1 MQNWLQKRVALTPT
15 RTAVRF
21 NGISLSFQELNTA
34 VLSLAGKLA
43 RVLDDNPRV
52 AVLTSNTLLGYEMIL
67 ALQQL
72 GREIVLLNYRL
83 APAELA
89 FQIED
94 AEITQVVQADMYTGQ
109 LDVVQQ
115 VTFDYVQSQAP
126 QMVEPVAEFTLDQVT
141 TIMYT
146 SGTTGKPKGVEQTY
160 GNHFYSAV
168 GSMLNLGL
176 TASDTWVAA
185 VPIFHISGFSI
196 MMRSLIYGMTVQLY
210 ERFDATVINQDIMAG
225 DITTIS
231 VVPTMLK
238 DLLEA
243 LPSGQCY
250 PETFRTMLLG
260 GGPADLATLRHAQSV
275 NVEVVQSYGMTETAS
290 QIIALDPTDAI
301 SKMGSVGK
309 PLFPVELKLAHAN
322 ENGVGRVQVK
332 SPTLTV
338 GYVRQPA
345 KFADAFED
353 GWFDTGDMGYL
364 DDDGYL
370 YLVGRE
376 GDMISSGGENIFPD
390 EVEAMYREMPEIKEI
405 GVVGVPDEKWGAVP
419 VAVVELV
426 DGADVSATDLLAYGR
441 EHIAHYKVPK
451 AFYRLSKPWP
461 RTASGKLQRY
471 QLQQF
476 IVATEKIN

>member
-15 RTAVRF
+15 RTALRF
-21 NGISLSFQELNTA
+21 NGVSLTFQELNTA
-34 VLSLAGKLA
+34 VLTLAGKLA

-52 AVLTSNTLLGYEMIL
+52 AVLTPNTLLGYEMIL

-83 APAELA
+83 SPDELA
-89 FQIED
+89 FQIHD
-94 AEITQVVQADMYTGQ
+94 AGLTQVVQSDAYTGR
-109 LDVVQQ
+109 LDAIQQ
-115 VTFDYVQSQAP
+115 VTFEQVQAQAP
-126 QMVEPVAEFTLDQVT
+126 QGFEPVSEFALDQVT

-146 SGTTGKPKGVEQTY
+146 SGTTGKPKGVEQTF

-176 TASDTWVAA
+176 TASDVWIAA

-196 MMRSLIYGMTVQLY
+196 MMRSLIYGITVQLY
-210 ERFDATVINQDIMAG
+210 ERFDAGKINRDIMTG

-238 DLLEA
+238 DLLQT
-243 LPSGQCY
+243 LPAGQQY
-250 PETFRTMLLG
+250 PDNFRTMLLG
-260 GGPADLATLRHAQSV
+260 GGPADLATLRQAQAA

-290 QIIALDPTDAI
+290 QIIALDPADAI
-301 SKMGSVGK
+301 AKMGSVGK
-309 PLFPVELKLAHAN
+309 PLFPVELKLAYPN
-322 ENGVGRVQVK
+322 DRGIGRVQVK

-338 GYVRQPA
+338 GYLNQPE
-345 KFADAFED
+345 KFAASFEE

-390 EVEAMYREMPEIKEI
+390 EVESMYREMPGIKEI
-405 GVVGVPDEKWGAVP
+405 GVVGIPDEKWGSVP
-419 VAVVELV
+419 VAFVDVEPGV
-426 DGADVSATDLLAYGR
+426 NVSAADLITYGR

-451 AFYRLSKPWP
+451 AFYRLTQAWP

-476 IVATEKIN
+476 IENDGKIR